1 MCRRA
6 QKRDFFPWQRYG
18 CVEHPTSCRE
28 AVLLCG
34 ALPPPAR
41 GAGNAVRAGAVRRPF
56 HIRGHLQGLRDFS
69 SLTLIFLVF
78 PLPLSLL
85 RRGADTRSG
94 VHQRLTRLFLP

>member
-41 GAGNAVRAGAVRRPF
+41 GAGNAVRAGAVRRPC
-56 HIRGHLQGLRDFS
+56 HVRGHLQCLRDFLES
-69 SLTLIFLVF
+69 DPDFLGSDLNFSNFSF
-78 PLPLSLL
+78 PSISI
-85 RRGADTRSG
+85 GEKA
-94 VHQRLTRLFLP
+94 